1 MTFILHFFKHYF
13 YIELRRATHSLFKRG
28 LHEGIVHLTNMR
40 LVLMGPPC
48 VGKTSFKSLLFKWPS
63 PKVHNSTALATR
75 PIRAIER
82 VAERNEGKIWV
93 KITGLDLLQMLS
105 DAILAIE
112 KESGEDDSHISE
124 KSMKPVSLV
133 DPESKLCDV
142 FLIDTNEQNVTLEE
156 CNITNDDVSCPT
168 IASSIVSSFST
179 LPSSKNEELVK
190 ATSDIPQYTSI
201 LSESDTNSMPP
212 SPKQASLSKHKPTV
226 DENTTKMVELLTKQ
240 NTSKNRHKATWIN
253 VLDSGGQPQFAD
265 VSRAFI
271 RGNTMNIIC
280 TKLTESLSDK
290 PKFCYSLNGKLLSQ
304 PSELQMTNLQLIEH
318 FVRSIVASKNTFKVK
333 GNKRLPLFMII
344 GTFYDKIK
352 GSKEK
357 AFESLRAKNE
367 LLLSIL
373 YEFRDHFIFSS
384 NDPEELIFPVDNMC
398 WWNRKKIS
406 SSFRQLIMSYQTDIG
421 ISLPIPV
428 RWYMF
433 EMRLKEEA
441 SQEEHGM
448 ISLETCYTIGVNF
461 SMNQSDVL
469 KSIMYLQSMA
479 LFLFFPAVLPNV
491 IFTNPQYLLDML
503 SALIRVSFVNSLE
516 EILPEGQSLEPEAQ
530 HMFREDGVFDSSLLD
545 KVCFPFVSSLFS
557 AQQLL
562 NLLRYLRIV
571 APLSSSDVQKKYF
584 MPVVLPPQ
592 QMTEEHIAVFK
603 RTCDPMVVAFET
615 KVVPQVG

>member
-1 MTFILHFFKHYF
+1 M
-13 YIELRRATHSLFKRG
+13 RRATHLLFKRG
-28 LHEGIVHLTNMR
+28 LHEGVVHLTNMR

-48 VGKTSFKSLLFKWPS
+48 VGKTSFKSLLFKWPA
-63 PKVHNSTALATR
+63 PKVHDSTALATR

-82 VAERNEGKIWV
+82 VAERSEGKIWV

-105 DAILAIE
+105 DAIIAIE
-112 KESGEDDSHISE
+112 EESQENDSHSSE
-124 KSMKPVSLV
+124 KAMNPVSLV
-133 DPESKLCDV
+133 DLESQLSDIFQISSV
-142 FLIDTNEQNVTLEE
+142 EQSFALEE
-156 CNITNDDVSCPT
+156 CDNTNDDVSCPA
-168 IASSIVSSFST
+168 IGSSIVSSSST
-179 LPSSKNEELVK
+179 LPTPTNEELLH
-190 ATSDIPQYTSI
+190 ATADIPQHTSM
-201 LSESDTNSMPP
+201 LSENDTNSGATI
-212 SPKQASLSKHKPTV
+212 PKQPSLSKHNPAV
-226 DENTTKMVELLTKQ
+226 DENSSKMVELLTKR
-240 NTSKNRHKATWIN
+240 NASKNRHKATWIN

-280 TKLTESLSDK
+280 TKLTENLSDK

-318 FVRSIVASKNTFKVK
+318 FVRSIVASKNAFKVK

-367 LLLSIL
+367 LLLSTL
-373 YEFRDHFIFSS
+373 HEFRDHFIFSS

-398 WWNRKKIS
+398 WWNRKKTS
-406 SSFRQLIMSYQTDIG
+406 SYFRQLIMSYQTDIG

-448 ISLETCYTIGVNF
+448 ISLESCCSIGVNF
-461 SMNQSDVL
+461 SMNQSDVQ
-469 KSIMYLQSMA
+469 KSIIYLQSMA
-479 LFLFFPAVLPNV
+479 LFLYFPAVLPNV

-503 SALIRVSFVNSLE
+503 SALIRVSFVKSLE
-516 EILPEGQSLEPEAQ
+516 DVLPEGQSLEPEAQ
-530 HMFREDGVFDSSLLD
+530 HIFRNDGVFDGSLLD
-545 KVCFPFVSSLFS
+545 KVCLPFVSSLFS
-557 AQQLL
+557 AQSFLK
-562 NLLRYLRIV
+562 LLRYLHII
-571 APLSSSDVQKKYF
+571 APLSSSDLLKKYF
-584 MPVVLPPQ
+584 MPVVLPPH
-592 QMTEEHIAVFK
+592 QMTEDHIAVFK

-615 KVVPQVG
+615 KIVPQVRYT

>member
-1 MTFILHFFKHYF
+1 
-13 YIELRRATHSLFKRG
+13 
-28 LHEGIVHLTNMR
+28 
-40 LVLMGPPC
+40 MGPPC
-48 VGKTSFKSLLFKWPS
+48 VGKTSFKSLLFKWPR
-63 PKVHNSTALATR
+63 PKVHDSTALATR

-112 KESGEDDSHISE
+112 EEESGENYSNVSE
-124 KSMKPVSLV
+124 KVMSPV
-133 DPESKLCDV
+133 
-142 FLIDTNEQNVTLEE
+142 EQNVAFDEY
-156 CNITNDDVSCPT
+156 NDVMFP
-168 IASSIVSSFST
+168 A
-179 LPSSKNEELVK
+179 LPLQENEESVE
-190 ATSDIPQYTSI
+190 ATSDIPQHTSI
-201 LSESDTNSMPP
+201 HTESDTVTPI
-212 SPKQASLSKHKPTV
+212 PKKPSLSKYKPTV
-226 DENTTKMVELLTKQ
+226 DENSTKMVELLTKH

-253 VLDSGGQPQFAD
+253 ILDSGGQPQFAD

-280 TKLTESLSDK
+280 TKLTENLSDK

-318 FVRSIVASKNTFKVK
+318 FVRSIVASKNAFKAK
-333 GNKRLPLFMII
+333 GNKRLPLFIII
-344 GTFYDKIK
+344 GTFYDKFK

-357 AFESLRAKNE
+357 AIESLRAKNE
-367 LLLSIL
+367 LLLSTL

-384 NDPEELIFPVDNMC
+384 NDPDELIFPVDNMC

-433 EMRLKEEA
+433 EMRLKEEG

-448 ISLETCYTIGVNF
+448 ISLETCCSIGVNF
-461 SMNQSDVL
+461 IMNQSDVQ

-479 LFLFFPAVLPNV
+479 LLLYFPSVLPNV

-503 SALIRVSFVNSLE
+503 SALIRVSFVNSIE
-516 EILPEGQSLEPEAQ
+516 DILPEGQSLEPEAQ
-530 HMFREDGVFDSSLLD
+530 NMFREDGVFDSSLVD

-592 QMTEEHIAVFK
+592 QMTEEHISVFK